1 MYSAYCNTAP
11 HLLYYNCPKGEGLTA
26 KRQDEKISKR
36 FEKGLDN
43 PLPMWYNIIKGKEN
57 PPNQKGI
64 DTMANKTKM
73 TKRDYFNAI
82 LSKYPLT
89 DDEKA
94 FVEHELELLA
104 KKNSSEK
111 KPTAQQTAN
120 ESIKTAIAEGMTP
133 NRLYTVTEIQKEIP
147 ECAELSNQRVSALLR
162 QMKDDGII
170 TRTEDK
176 RKAYFSIAE

>member
-1 MYSAYCNTAP
+1 
-11 HLLYYNCPKGEGLTA
+11 
-26 KRQDEKISKR
+26 
-36 FEKGLDN
+36 
-43 PLPMWYNIIKGKEN
+43 
-57 PPNQKGI
+57 
-64 DTMANKTKM
+64 MANTKKM

-89 DDEKA
+89 DAEKA
-94 FVEHELELLA
+94 FVEHELELLE

-111 KPTAQQTAN
+111 KPTAQQVAN
-120 ESIKTAIAEGMTP
+120 DGIKTAIAEGMSP

-162 QMKDDGII
+162 QMKDDGIV

-176 RKAYFSIAE
+176 RKAYFSLVE